1 VPCWPKFRRR
11 IIPIKRRAPK
21 GHQERF
27 DHFIQPAVLLTF
39 SLAHLRVE
47 KSRRRR
53 AKGGSLEMWGGII
66 GLIIQLI
73 SGAIG
78 GNIAGAAMKQYNL
91 GTIGNS
97 IAGLIGGG
105 VGAQIIGALLGGGGE
120 GAAATGGSGLDI
132 GSIIGQIA
140 SGGVGGGILMVIVG
154 LIKQAMGGQKAT

>member
-1 VPCWPKFRRR
+1 MV
-11 IIPIKRRAPK
+11 
-21 GHQERF
+21 
-27 DHFIQPAVLLTF
+27 VLT
-39 SLAHLRVE
+39 SIWRN
-47 KSRRRR
+47 
-53 AKGGSLEMWGGII
+53 AKGASVSLKGEQKEEAEMWGGII

-73 SGAIG
+73 SGAVG

-105 VGAQIIGALLGGGGE
+105 VGAQIIGALVGGGT
-120 GAAATGGSGLDI
+120 GADLAGAGGGLDI

-154 LIKQAMGGQKAT
+154 LIKQAMGGQKVV